1 MNKRILVLVL
11 TFCTFMLLSCKKDK
25 QTQNELENLSSLT
38 KEVLQLP
45 GLQQMKEAQSLLS
58 LTERQELWEAKLSV
72 ILKNDGERLNSDQRK
87 IINSIRSVLL
97 KNGIEKLVKNP
108 SIGEDFINKNLVYFE
123 RHFTKEQLYILVES
137 PFISQNYSLTRPGG
151 VIPNL
156 VDPNGPP
163 SSCTCL
169 YNLGCPGFNNDC
181 VTKNATCT
189 LVTNCGLFGTS
200 NCKGRCEGLQPD
212 L

>member
-58 LTERQELWEAKLSV
+58 YTERQQLWETKLSI
-72 ILKNDGERLNSDQRK
+72 ILENGDADLSKEQKK
-87 IINSIRSVLL
+87 IITSLRAVLSNTGFEKLL
-97 KNGIEKLVKNP
+97 KAL
-108 SIGEDFINKNLVYFE
+108 SIGEEFVNKNNEDLE
-123 RHFTKEQLYILVES
+123 RNFTKEQLYILIES
-137 PFISQNYSLTRPGG
+137 PFISQNYSLTKPG
-151 VIPNL
+151 ITPNL
-156 VDPNGPP
+156 VDPDGPP
-163 SSCTCL
+163 LSCTCL

-181 VTKNATCT
+181 ETSGATCT
-189 LVTNCGLFGTS
+189 RVVNCGLFSTS